1 MASVSI
7 NKGPV
12 DYRDQMQQVD
22 RLKWRELFIKR
33 QQYIHTEFEHGC
45 ECVIDWLAEA
55 EEFYEELGHASAD
68 EMLEKELEIPP
79 DWVRMAAAVLEATG
93 ENLSKAEVDHAIEL
107 KKHGGDRRSETFLA
121 QHGGDRRS
129 EDQDVN
135 HSLVYGTGNADYIKA
150 RLRRDHPEI
159 AEQLEAGEFK
169 SARQAGIAAGF
180 VKDVPTVRMNAPAK
194 AAAIIIRRMGV
205 EWASE
210 LATAIADLASRDS

>member
-12 DYRDQMQQVD
+12 DYRDQMKQVG

-55 EEFYEELGHASAD
+55 EEFYEELGYASAD

-107 KKHGGDRRSETFLA
+107 RS
-121 QHGGDRRS
+121 HGGDRRS
-129 EDQDVN
+129 EDYQQNQADN
-135 HSLVYGTGNADYIKA
+135 ISLKSHGTSAAYIKA
-150 RLRRDHPEI
+150 RLKAEHPKI
-159 AEQLEAGEFK
+159 AEELERGEHR
-169 SARQAGIAAGF
+169 SARAAGIAAGF
-180 VKDVPTVRMNAPAK
+180 VKDVPTVRMVEPVK
-194 AAAIIIRRMGV
+194 AAQVIIRRAGV
-205 EWASE
+205 EFAE
-210 LATAIADLASRDS
+210 QLAVALAEAISSTAE